1 MLQSMLE
8 ICERKVSNTQSSES
22 HVGGELGAIVA
33 RPDPRPQSFAEQ
45 LAARVAGL
53 QTGAASPHVT
63 RRSLSS
69 SGSIERSADADLWPR
84 HARQTWPCCGSA
96 RMLRC
101 KPQRCSRWQSLFQSP
116 YWSREDLVHCR
127 DGRGTLASLVPNVD
141 RAACKPFKFAAASY
155 P

>member
-22 HVGGELGAIVA
+22 HVGALVA
-33 RPDPRPQSFAEQ
+33 RLDPRPQSFAEQ

-69 SGSIERSADADLWPR
+69 SGSIERSADLI
-84 HARQTWPCCGSA
+84 C
-96 RMLRC
+96 
-101 KPQRCSRWQSLFQSP
+101 
-116 YWSREDLVHCR
+116 
-127 DGRGTLASLVPNVD
+127 GRGMPA
-141 RAACKPFKFAAASY
+141 KHGHAAARLECYGASRSVAVAGS
-155 P
+155 PSSKPHIGVVRIWSIAATAGALLLA